1 MHQVCRKYQGL
12 HWEPPRDKGMEAN
25 LRALVNVD
33 VQSNPQPMHA
43 DTLAVAFEAR
53 SHPKLVGEIT
63 CSSLVLRQKS
73 LQYACQ
79 AMSAPREIACFL
91 EAGIIESLTMAG
103 RDQDNEVRHGFP
115 SP

>member
-1 MHQVCRKYQGL
+1 
-12 HWEPPRDKGMEAN
+12 
-25 LRALVNVD
+25 
-33 VQSNPQPMHA
+33 
-43 DTLAVAFEAR
+43 
-53 SHPKLVGEIT
+53 VGEIT